1 MKHSLSFLLLTT
13 VLLSLVV
20 VGMFV
25 APATAAPLVRDDKA
39 KKTVVT
45 DQKQTPAKSTIK
57 KNVSTGE
64 KVLAKN
70 QKSSVSTKKTSLTKP
85 QPVATAAT
93 KKVATKKKTVAKR
106 TAPKIETVMAAI
118 QDDNEQL
125 SNQISAKSAIIMD
138 ADNGHTLFA
147 VSPDAP
153 RQPASTIKILTG
165 LIAIKSL
172 DFNESVAVSQKAA
185 EQPSSKVNL
194 QQQKR
199 YKADDLINAVLLS
212 SANDASVA
220 LAEKIAGSEQ
230 SFARMMTLRAKFCGA
245 QNTVCKTANGLT
257 AEGQSTTARDLA
269 TIFRHAMQDEEFSQ
283 RMKQVKAHTAEG
295 KLLKNHNKA
304 LWQIQG
310 AEGGK
315 TGFTNAA
322 GQTYVGK
329 FKRGE
334 KEIIVAIMGSHT
346 MWADLKTLVEY
357 GFAQPPSTIA
367 RTSELREKSRFV
379 AAVPGITRQQ

>member
-1 MKHSLSFLLLTT
+1 MKYSRSFLLLMT
-13 VLLSLVV
+13 VLFSLVS

-25 APATAAPLVRDDKA
+25 VPATVAATPVRDDRA
-39 KKTVVT
+39 KKTVAP
-45 DQKQTPAKSTIK
+45 DQKQMSAKITVK
-57 KNVSTGE
+57 T
-64 KVLAKN
+64 KVQQGQKIYLKN
-70 QKSSVSTKKTSLTKP
+70 QVNSPSPKKTTIAKR
-85 QPVATAAT
+85 QPVAAAT
-93 KKVATKKKTVAKR
+93 KVPPKKKNAAKKVAPR
-106 TAPKIETVMAAI
+106 METVMAAI

-125 SNQISAKSAIIMD
+125 SGQISAKSAIIMD

-172 DFNESVAVSQKAA
+172 DFNESVAVSHKAA

-245 QNTVCKTANGLT
+245 QNTVCKTSNGLT
-257 AEGQSTTARDLA
+257 AEGQSSTARDLA

-283 RMKQVKAHTAEG
+283 RMKQVQTRTAEG

-334 KEIIVAIMGSHT
+334 REIIVAIMGSHT

-357 GFAQPPSTIA
+357 GFSQPPSTIA
-367 RTSELREKSRFV
+367 RTSELLEKSSIV